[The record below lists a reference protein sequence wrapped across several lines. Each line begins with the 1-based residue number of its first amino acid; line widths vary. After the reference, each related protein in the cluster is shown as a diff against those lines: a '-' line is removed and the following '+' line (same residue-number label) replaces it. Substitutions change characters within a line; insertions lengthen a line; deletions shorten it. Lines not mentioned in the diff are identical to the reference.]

1 MQTKPLLLDTH
12 IWLWMINGDATL
24 SSQSRKLIDAASE
37 NQILFVSAISI
48 WEIAMLESKGKIIL
62 ESSCHTWIKTAL
74 SLPGIELISLTPD
87 IAIESCNLPGQFH
100 GDPADRILAA
110 TAKIENLHLVTR
122 DKKLQAY
129 SKKNFINVIKG

>member
-12 IWLWMINGDATL
+12 IWLWMMNGDVTL

-37 NQILFVSAISI
+37 NQTLFVSVISI
-48 WEIAMLESKGKIIL
+48 WEIAMLESKSKILL
-62 ESSCHTWIKTAL
+62 ESSCHSWIKTSL
-74 SLPGIELISLTPD
+74 SMPGIELISLTPD

-122 DKKLQAY
+122 DKKLLAY
-129 SKKNFINVIKG
+129 STKNFINVIKA

>member
-1 MQTKPLLLDTH
+1 MLIKPLLLDTH
-12 IWLWMINGDATL
+12 VLLWMVNGDVAL

-37 NQILFVSAISI
+37 KQALFVSAISI
-48 WEIAMLESKGKIIL
+48 WEIAMLESKGKIVL
-62 ESSCHTWIKTAL
+62 ESSCHTWIKSTL

-122 DKKLQAY
+122 DKKLLTY
-129 SKKNFINVIKG
+129 SAKNFINVIKA